1 MIKRT
6 TTKPFGNGWSVFG
19 SSQKKQAYTVQE
31 TGTKLAKEENV
42 GEVQDQKG
50 FLAESSQELSQELG
64 AAGVLTIGP
73 KRVDL
78 GHQVQEEA

>member
-1 MIKRT
+1 M
-6 TTKPFGNGWSVFG
+6 
-19 SSQKKQAYTVQE
+19 QE
-31 TGTKLAKEENV
+31 RGTKLAKEENV

>member
-1 MIKRT
+1 MIKGT

-50 FLAESSQELSQELG
+50 FLAESSQELSQELD